1 MSDLP
6 TVMPDPQ
13 LNDADAT
20 PEQIQAEI
28 FVYVGQELKAKYAI
42 EHGEYIIGR
51 DASCPIRID
60 ADLVSRHHA
69 RLTFNAYELVI
80 EDLGSSNGVFIDS
93 IQVQLP
99 TRVRL
104 DQEVQ
109 VGTARLFIRLR
120 AEAAKQLA
128 EALWDKDLGLAQ
140 VREQLEEKKYK
151 VITTINRGGMGVIL
165 QARDLR
171 IRRTVAMKVMKTSN
185 QFSRENVLRFIDEA
199 QLTGQLE
206 HPNIVPIYELG
217 IDDQGE
223 IFYTMK
229 FVKGTTLDDVLRGIR
244 NGRQKT
250 IEKYPLGTLLTI
262 FQKVCDAVAYAH
274 SKSIVH
280 RDLKPENIMIGSFGE
295 VLVMDWGLA
304 KNLTTVR
311 KETPEHPQEP
321 VPDTPVAKSGD
332 NLRGFETMH
341 GLIVGTPPYISPEQ
355 ARGELDRIDE
365 RSDIYVLGGIL
376 YAILALRPPV
386 EGESVHE
393 VVEKIVTSAIA
404 PPSSYNQPARKSAAK
419 TAGEN
424 SSDGAPANFVFA
436 HCPNKRIPDGLSAVV
451 MKALA
456 LDPADRYQHV
466 EDLQTDIEAYQG
478 GFATKAER
486 ASVAKHALL
495 FAARHKKEVALF
507 LVFAVIFNVV
517 VIGFFLQ
524 LMHERDRA
532 RLSEKRAIDQEQLA
546 AARLN
551 ELRGTAPTFASDAQ
565 QLIDENRFPEA
576 LEKIEYAIQ
585 QVPNEATY
593 HNLRGNILQAQ
604 LRLEEAADAY
614 TEALRLNPKLKE
626 AQVNLDLSRRV
637 LKSIGTD
644 EQIKPAIQDE
654 LYKALMNQ
662 GRHSAAESIR
672 DEFGMDKQRLNKIW
686 RDTFD
691 KHGLRAQ
698 RFETNGDG
706 TVSVDFSYVAQP
718 DFKKLRDLPVTGL
731 ILDETRITDLNALK
745 GMELESLSLG
755 HTVVRDLSP
764 LEGMPLRNLSL
775 EGSAVLDLRP
785 LHDLP
790 LEVLRLST
798 TRVANLVP
806 LKGMPIEQLYL
817 ANCRSIKDIS
827 ALDGMPLQTLTLN
840 HTSITD
846 LKPLIHSPLREL
858 NLEGCTSLTDLRPLM
873 EIATLESVLIPLQCK
888 DIAFLRNH
896 PGIKRLSYIKMTEP
910 AEEFWKA
917 FDTRAAGHS
926 TPKQSARPVLLKAEV
941 TPAAKEKEKPAE
953 KVTEK
958 TAEKAADKT
967 PDKAP
972 EKPTN
977 KAAEKPV
984 EKATEKPS
992 DKTPEKAPEPPDK
1005 KPAPSAAK

>member
-1 MSDLP
+1 
-6 TVMPDPQ
+6 MPDPL
-13 LNDADAT
+13 LNDGDAM
-20 PEQIQAEI
+20 PDQILAEI
-28 FVYVGQELKAKYAI
+28 FVYVGQEMKAKYAI

-51 DASCPIRID
+51 DASCPVVVD

-69 RLTFNAYELVI
+69 RLTFNAFELVI
-80 EDLGSSNGVFIDS
+80 EDLGSSNGVFIDGV
-93 IQVQLP
+93 QVQLP

-109 VGTARLFIRLR
+109 IGSARLFIRLR
-120 AEAAKQLA
+120 EAAAKQLA

-140 VREQLEEKKYK
+140 VREQLEQKKYK

-206 HPNIVPIYELG
+206 HPNIVPVYELG
-217 IDDQGE
+217 IDEQGE

-304 KNLTTVR
+304 KNMHTVR
-311 KETPEHPQEP
+311 KDAPDSPAPAPMPELMATKAA
-321 VPDTPVAKSGD
+321 DD
-332 NLRGFETMH
+332 MRGFETMH

-393 VVEKIVTSAIA
+393 VVEKIVTSSIA
-404 PPSSYNQPARKSAAK
+404 PPSSYNQPVRKSAVK
-419 TAGEN
+419 TPPP
-424 SSDGAPANFVFA
+424 DGSAEVTNNFIFA

-466 EDLQTDIEAYQG
+466 EDLQCDIEAYQG

-486 ASVAKHALL
+486 ASMAKHALL

-507 LVFAVIFNVV
+507 VIFAVIFNVV

-551 ELRGTAPTFASDAQ
+551 ELRGTAPTFAAEAQ
-565 QLIDENRFPEA
+565 QLIDDLDLSGA
-576 LEKIEYAIQ
+576 LEKIDYAIQ
-585 QVPNEATY
+585 QVPNEANY

-604 LRLEEAADAY
+604 LRLEEAVDAY
-614 TEALRLNPKLKE
+614 SEALRLNPKLKE
-626 AQVNLDLSRRV
+626 AQLNVDLTRRIM
-637 LKSIGTD
+637 KGIGTD

-654 LYKALMNQ
+654 LYKAVVAQ
-662 GRHSAAESIR
+662 GRRGAAENIR
-672 DEFGMDKQRLNKIW
+672 QGLGMDKLRVGKLL
-686 RDTFD
+686 RDWAD
-691 KHGLRAQ
+691 KKGVRAQ
-698 RFETNGDG
+698 RVETNPDD
-706 TVSVDFSYVAQP
+706 TVNVDYSYMPQP
-718 DFKKLRDLPVTGL
+718 DFKKLRDLPVAGL
-731 ILDETRITDLNALK
+731 VLDETKITDIVALK
-745 GMELESLSLG
+745 GMELQTLSLG
-755 HTVVRDLSP
+755 HTLVRDLSP
-764 LEGMPLRNLSL
+764 LEGMPLRSLNLES
-775 EGSAVLDLRP
+775 SAVTDLKP
-785 LHDLP
+785 LHELP
-790 LEVLRLST
+790 LEILRLTS
-798 TRVANLVP
+798 TRVNNLAP
-806 LKGMPIEQLYL
+806 LKDMKIEQLYL
-817 ANCRSIKDIS
+817 ANCRGVKDITP
-827 ALDGMPLQTLTLN
+827 LDGLPLQTLTLN
-840 HTSITD
+840 HTGISD
-846 LKPLIHSPLREL
+846 LKPLVHSPLREL
-858 NLEGCTSLTDLRPLM
+858 NLEGCAALMDLRPLM
-873 EIATLESVLIPLQCK
+873 EMTSLESVVIPLQCK
-888 DIAFLRNH
+888 DIAFLREH
-896 PGIKRLSYIKMTEP
+896 PTLKRLSYLKMTEP
-910 AEEFWKA
+910 VDEFWKA
-917 FDTRAAGHS
+917 FDARLKA
-926 TPKQSARPVLLKAEV
+926 TPKRVAPKAPE
-941 TPAAKEKEKPAE
+941 TPAGQPADKAAVKPADQPPQ
-953 KVTEK
+953 KP
-958 TAEKAADKT
+958 A
-967 PDKAP
+967 DKAP
-972 EKPTN
+972 EKP
-977 KAAEKPV
+977 EGQP
-984 EKATEKPS
+984 
-992 DKTPEKAPEPPDK
+992 PEKAAKPPETPAKAPEKPTEPPADPEAK
-1005 KPAPSAAK
+1005 KAGN

>member
-6 TVMPDPQ
+6 SVMPDPQ
-13 LNDADAT
+13 LNDAEAT
-20 PEQIQAEI
+20 PDQIQAEI

-51 DASCPIRID
+51 DASCPVRIE

-69 RLTFNAYELVI
+69 RLTFNAFELVI
-80 EDLGSSNGVFIDS
+80 EDLGSSNGVFIDGV
-93 IQVQLP
+93 QVQLP

-109 VGTARLFIRLR
+109 IGTARLFIRLR
-120 AEAAKQLA
+120 EEAAKQLA

-217 IDDQGE
+217 IDEQGE

-304 KNLTTVR
+304 KNLTTIR
-311 KETPEHPQEP
+311 KETPEATNQT
-321 VPDTPVAKSGD
+321 VPNTPVAKSGD
-332 NLRGFETMH
+332 DLRGFETMH

-404 PPSSYNQPARKSAAK
+404 PPSSFNQPAKKSATK
-419 TAGEN
+419 TPGD
-424 SSDGAPANFVFA
+424 SVDGTPANLVFA
-436 HCPNKRIPDGLSAVV
+436 HLPNKRIPDGLSAVV

-466 EDLQTDIEAYQG
+466 EDLQCDVEAYQG

-486 ASVAKHALL
+486 ASVAKHTFL

-507 LVFAVIFNVV
+507 VAFAMIFNVV
-517 VIGFFLQ
+517 VIGFVLQ

-532 RLSEKRAIDQEQLA
+532 RMSEKRAIVQEQLA
-546 AARLN
+546 ADRLN
-551 ELRGTAPTFASDAQ
+551 ELRGTAPTFAAEAQ
-565 QLIDENRFPEA
+565 QRIDDLDLAGA
-576 LEKIEYAIQ
+576 LEKIDYAIQ
-585 QVPNEATY
+585 QVPNDANFHY
-593 HNLRGNILQAQ
+593 IRGNILQAQ
-604 LRLEEAADAY
+604 IRLEEAADAY
-614 TEALRLNPKLKE
+614 ADALRINPKFKE
-626 AQVNLDLSRRV
+626 AQVNLDLTKRII
-637 LKSIGTD
+637 KSIGTD

-654 LYKALMNQ
+654 LYKAVVSQ
-662 GRHSAAESIR
+662 GRRGAAENIR
-672 DEFGMDKQRLNKIW
+672 EELGMDKSRVGKLL
-686 RDTFD
+686 RDWAD
-691 KHGLRAQ
+691 KKGVRAQ
-698 RFETNGDG
+698 RIETNADD
-706 TVSVDFSYVAQP
+706 TVNVDFSNVGQP
-718 DFKKLRDLPVTGL
+718 DFKRLRDLPVAGL
-731 ILDETRITDLNALK
+731 ILDETKITDLNALR
-745 GMELESLSLG
+745 GMDLQTLSIG
-755 HTVVRDLSP
+755 HTLVRDLSP
-764 LEGMPLRNLSL
+764 LEGMPLRSLSL
-775 EGSAVLDLRP
+775 EGSAVVDLKP
-785 LHDLP
+785 VHDLP
-790 LEVLRLST
+790 LEVLRLNNT
-798 TRVANLVP
+798 HVTNLGP
-806 LKGMPIEQLYL
+806 LKGMKIEQLYL
-817 ANCRSIKDIS
+817 ANCRWLKDIS
-827 ALDGMPLQTLTLN
+827 PLDGLPLQTLTLN
-840 HTSITD
+840 HTGISD
-846 LKPLIHSPLREL
+846 LKPLIHSPVREL
-858 NLEGCTSLTDLRPLM
+858 NLEGCNSLTDLRPLM
-873 EIATLESVLIPLQCK
+873 EMTSLESVLIPLQCK
-888 DIAFLRNH
+888 DVAFLRNH
-896 PGIKRLSYIKMTEP
+896 PSIKRLSYLKMTQPVED
-910 AEEFWKA
+910 FWKE
-917 FDTRAAGHS
+917 FDARAAGKS
-926 TPKQSARPVLLKAEV
+926 TPRQTAKPVMPKADAA
-941 TPAAKEKEKPAE
+941 PADKATMEKPAE
-953 KVTEK
+953 KMPAK
-958 TAEKAADKT
+958 PADKT
-967 PDKAP
+967 GEKPTDKAP
-972 EKPTN
+972 EKPVEKPAEKASDKLPEKTSN
-977 KAAEKPV
+977 KAQ
-984 EKATEKPS
+984 EKAVGP
-992 DKTPEKAPEPPDK
+992 ADK
-1005 KPAPSAAK
+1005 KAAL

>member
-6 TVMPDPQ
+6 SVMPDPR
-13 LNDADAT
+13 LNDGDEAPD
-20 PEQIQAEI
+20 QILAEI

-51 DASCPIRID
+51 DASCPVFVD

-69 RLTFNAYELVI
+69 RLTFNAFELVI
-80 EDLGSSNGVFIDS
+80 EDLGSSNGVFIDGV
-93 IQVQLP
+93 QVQLP

-109 VGTARLFIRLR
+109 IGSARLFIRLR
-120 AEAAKQLA
+120 EAAAKQLA

-206 HPNIVPIYELG
+206 HPNIVPVYELG

-262 FQKVCDAVAYAH
+262 FQKVCDAVAFAH
-274 SKSIVH
+274 SKSIIH

-304 KNLTTVR
+304 KNMHTVR
-311 KETPEHPQEP
+311 KETPDVPPEP
-321 VPDTPVAKSGD
+321 TPDLPVNKASD
-332 NLRGFETMH
+332 DLRGFETMH

-393 VVEKIVTSAIA
+393 VVEKIVTSSIA
-404 PPSSYNQPARKSAAK
+404 PPSSYNQPVKKSGIK
-419 TAGEN
+419 TPNPDG
-424 SSDGAPANFVFA
+424 SDANNFVFA
-436 HCPNKRIPDGLSAVV
+436 HCPGKRIPDGLSAVV

-466 EDLQTDIEAYQG
+466 EDLQCDIEAYQG

-486 ASVAKHALL
+486 ASMAKHALL
-495 FAARHKKEVALF
+495 FAGRHKKEVALF
-507 LVFAVIFNVV
+507 LAFAVIFNVV

-532 RLSEKRAIDQEQLA
+532 RLSEKRALEQEQLA
-546 AARLN
+546 GERLH
-551 ELRGTAPTFASDAQ
+551 ELIGTAPTFAAEAQ
-565 QLIDENRFPEA
+565 QLIDDLDLTGA
-576 LEKIEYAIQ
+576 LEKIDYAIQ
-585 QVPNEATY
+585 QVPNEANY

-604 LRLEEAADAY
+604 LRLDEAVDAY
-614 TEALRLNPKLKE
+614 AEALRLNPKLKE
-626 AQVNLDLSRRV
+626 AQVNLDLTKRII
-637 LKSIGTD
+637 KSIGTD

-654 LYKALMNQ
+654 LYRAVVAQ
-662 GRHSAAESIR
+662 GRRGAAENLRQGLGI
-672 DEFGMDKQRLNKIW
+672 DKLRVGKLLREW
-686 RDTFD
+686 AD
-691 KHGLRAQ
+691 KKGVRAQ
-698 RFETNGDG
+698 RIETNPDD
-706 TVSVDFSYVAQP
+706 TVNVDYSYMAQP
-718 DFKKLRDLPVTGL
+718 DFKRLRDLPVAGL
-731 ILDETRITDLNALK
+731 VLDETKITDIAALK
-745 GMELESLSLG
+745 GMELQTLSLG
-755 HTVVRDLSP
+755 HTMVRDLSP
-764 LEGMPLRNLSL
+764 LEGMPLRSLNL
-775 EGSAVLDLRP
+775 EASAVTDLKP

-790 LEVLRLST
+790 LEILRLTS
-798 TRVANLVP
+798 TRVTNLAP
-806 LKGMPIEQLYL
+806 LKDSKVEQLYL
-817 ANCRSIKDIS
+817 GNCRGVKDIS
-827 ALDGMPLQTLTLN
+827 PLDGLPLQTLTLN
-840 HTSITD
+840 HTGISDI
-846 LKPLIHSPLREL
+846 KPLVHSPLREL
-858 NLEGCTSLTDLRPLM
+858 NLEGCTALTDLHPLM
-873 EIATLESVLIPLQCK
+873 EMTSLESVLIPLQCK

-896 PGIKRLSYIKMTEP
+896 PSLKRLSYLKMTEP
-910 AEEFWKA
+910 VEDFWKA
-917 FDTRAAGHS
+917 YDTRQMKTPPKRA
-926 TPKQSARPVLLKAEV
+926 TPKAPETPASS
-941 TPAAKEKEKPAE
+941 PAAKAAEKPA
-953 KVTEK
+953 
-958 TAEKAADKT
+958 AAT
-967 PDKAP
+967 PQKPADKAP
-972 EKPTN
+972 EKTEAKEP
-977 KAAEKPV
+977 EKP
-984 EKATEKPS
+984 AG
-992 DKTPEKAPEPPDK
+992 KAPE
-1005 KPAPSAAK
+1005 KPAERSSDAAVKKAEG

>member
-1 MSDLP
+1 
-6 TVMPDPQ
+6 MPDPQ
-13 LNDADAT
+13 LNDAEAT
-20 PEQIQAEI
+20 PDQIQAEI

-51 DASCPIRID
+51 DASCPVRIE

-69 RLTFNAYELVI
+69 RLTFNAFELVI
-80 EDLGSSNGVFIDS
+80 EDLGSSNGVFIDGV
-93 IQVQLP
+93 QVQLP

-109 VGTARLFIRLR
+109 IGTARLFIRLR
-120 AEAAKQLA
+120 EEAAKQLA

-217 IDDQGE
+217 IDEQGE

-304 KNLTTVR
+304 KNLTTIR
-311 KETPEHPQEP
+311 KETPEATNQT
-321 VPDTPVAKSGD
+321 VPNTPVAKSGD
-332 NLRGFETMH
+332 DLRGFETMH

-404 PPSSYNQPARKSAAK
+404 PPSSFNQPAKKSATK
-419 TAGEN
+419 TPGD
-424 SSDGAPANFVFA
+424 SVDGTPANLVFA
-436 HCPNKRIPDGLSAVV
+436 HLPNKRIPDGLSAVV

-466 EDLQTDIEAYQG
+466 EDLQCDVEAYQG

-486 ASVAKHALL
+486 ASVAKHTFL

-507 LVFAVIFNVV
+507 VAFAMIFNVV
-517 VIGFFLQ
+517 VIGFVLQ

-532 RLSEKRAIDQEQLA
+532 RMSEKRAIVQEQLA
-546 AARLN
+546 ADRLN
-551 ELRGTAPTFASDAQ
+551 ELRGTAPTFAAEAQ
-565 QLIDENRFPEA
+565 QRIDDLDLAGA
-576 LEKIEYAIQ
+576 LEKIDYAIQ
-585 QVPNEATY
+585 QVPNDANFHY
-593 HNLRGNILQAQ
+593 IRGNILQAQ
-604 LRLEEAADAY
+604 IRLEEAADAY
-614 TEALRLNPKLKE
+614 ADALRINPKFKE
-626 AQVNLDLSRRV
+626 AQVNLDLTKRII
-637 LKSIGTD
+637 KSIGTD

-654 LYKALMNQ
+654 LYKAVVSQ
-662 GRHSAAESIR
+662 GRRGAAENIR
-672 DEFGMDKQRLNKIW
+672 EELGMDKSRVGKLL
-686 RDTFD
+686 RDWAD
-691 KHGLRAQ
+691 KKGVRAQ
-698 RFETNGDG
+698 RIETNADD
-706 TVSVDFSYVAQP
+706 TVNVDFSNVGQP
-718 DFKKLRDLPVTGL
+718 DFKRLRDLPVAGL
-731 ILDETRITDLNALK
+731 ILDETKITDLNALR
-745 GMELESLSLG
+745 GMDLQTLSIG
-755 HTVVRDLSP
+755 HTLVRDLSP
-764 LEGMPLRNLSL
+764 LEGMPLRSLSL
-775 EGSAVLDLRP
+775 EGSAVVDLKP
-785 LHDLP
+785 VHDLP
-790 LEVLRLST
+790 LEVLRLNNT
-798 TRVANLVP
+798 HVTNLGP
-806 LKGMPIEQLYL
+806 LKGMKIEQLYL
-817 ANCRSIKDIS
+817 ANCRWLKDIS
-827 ALDGMPLQTLTLN
+827 PLDGLPLQTLTLN
-840 HTSITD
+840 HTGISD
-846 LKPLIHSPLREL
+846 LKPLIHSPVREL
-858 NLEGCTSLTDLRPLM
+858 NLEGCNSLTDLRPLM
-873 EIATLESVLIPLQCK
+873 EMTSLESVLIPLQCK
-888 DIAFLRNH
+888 DVAFLRNH
-896 PGIKRLSYIKMTEP
+896 PSIKRLSYLKMTQPVED
-910 AEEFWKA
+910 FWKE
-917 FDTRAAGHS
+917 FDARAAGKS
-926 TPKQSARPVLLKAEV
+926 TPRQTAKPPMPKAEA
-941 TPAAKEKEKPAE
+941 TPADKATMEKSAE
-953 KVTEK
+953 KMPAK
-958 TAEKAADKT
+958 PADKT
-967 PDKAP
+967 GEKPTDKAP
-972 EKPTN
+972 EKPVEKPAEKASDKLPEKTSN
-977 KAAEKPV
+977 KAQ
-984 EKATEKPS
+984 EKAVGP
-992 DKTPEKAPEPPDK
+992 ADK
-1005 KPAPSAAK
+1005 KAAL

>member
-1 MSDLP
+1 
-6 TVMPDPQ
+6 MPDPL
-13 LNDADAT
+13 LNDGGDV
-20 PEQIQAEI
+20 PEQILAEI

-51 DASCPIRID
+51 DASCPVFVD

-69 RLTFNAYELVI
+69 RLTFNAFELVV
-80 EDLGSSNGVFIDS
+80 EDLGSSNGVFIDGV
-93 IQVQLP
+93 QVQLP

-109 VGTARLFIRLR
+109 IGSARLFIRLR
-120 AEAAKQLA
+120 EAAAKQLA

-171 IRRTVAMKVMKTSN
+171 IRRTVAMKVMKTSS

-206 HPNIVPIYELG
+206 HPNIVPVYELG

-262 FQKVCDAVAYAH
+262 FQKVCDAVAFAH
-274 SKSIVH
+274 SKSIIH

-304 KNLTTVR
+304 KNMHTVR
-311 KETPEHPQEP
+311 KETPDASPEP
-321 VPDTPVAKSGD
+321 MPDLPANRAAD
-332 NLRGFETMH
+332 DLRGFETMH

-393 VVEKIVTSAIA
+393 VVEKIVTSSIA
-404 PPSSYNQPARKSAAK
+404 PPSSYNQPVKKSGIK
-419 TAGEN
+419 TPNPDGSD
-424 SSDGAPANFVFA
+424 SSNFVFA
-436 HCPNKRIPDGLSAVV
+436 HCPGKRIPDGLSAVV

-466 EDLQTDIEAYQG
+466 EDLQCDIEAYQG

-495 FAARHKKEVALF
+495 FAGRHKKEVALF
-507 LVFAVIFNVV
+507 LAFAVIFNVV
-517 VIGFFLQ
+517 VIGFVLQ

-532 RLSEKRAIDQEQLA
+532 RLSEKRAIEQEQLA
-546 AARLN
+546 GERLN
-551 ELRGTAPTFASDAQ
+551 ELRGTAPTFASEAQ
-565 QLIDENRFPEA
+565 QLIDDLDLSGA
-576 LEKIEYAIQ
+576 LEKIDYAIQ
-585 QVPNEATY
+585 QVPNEANY

-604 LRLEEAADAY
+604 LRLDEAVEAY
-614 TEALRLNPKLKE
+614 AEALRLNPKLKE
-626 AQVNLDLSRRV
+626 AQVNLDLTKRI

-654 LYKALMNQ
+654 LYKAVVAQ
-662 GRHSAAESIR
+662 GRRGAAENLR
-672 DEFGMDKQRLNKIW
+672 QGMGMDKLRIGKLLREW
-686 RDTFD
+686 AD
-691 KHGLRAQ
+691 KKGVRAQ
-698 RFETNGDG
+698 RIETNPDD
-706 TVSVDFSYVAQP
+706 TVNVDYSFMPQP
-718 DFKKLRDLPVTGL
+718 DFKRLRDLPVAGL
-731 ILDETRITDLNALK
+731 VLDETKVTDIGALK
-745 GMELESLSLG
+745 GMELQTLSLG
-755 HTVVRDLSP
+755 HTMVRDLSP
-764 LEGMPLRNLSL
+764 LVGMPLRSLNL
-775 EGSAVLDLRP
+775 EASAVTDLKP

-790 LEVLRLST
+790 LEILRLTS
-798 TRVANLVP
+798 TRVINLTP
-806 LKGMPIEQLYL
+806 LKDTKIEQLYL
-817 ANCRSIKDIS
+817 GNCRGLKDIS
-827 ALDGMPLQTLTLN
+827 PLTGLPLQTLTLN
-840 HTSITD
+840 HTGISD
-846 LKPLIHSPLREL
+846 LKPLVHSPLREL
-858 NLEGCTSLTDLRPLM
+858 NLEGCSALTDLHPLM
-873 EIATLESVLIPLQCK
+873 EMTSLESVLIPMQCK

-896 PGIKRLSYIKMTEP
+896 PTLKRLSYLKMTEP
-910 AEEFWKA
+910 VEDFWKA
-917 FDTRAAGHS
+917 YDARQMKAALKRA
-926 TPKQSARPVLLKAEV
+926 TPKTPE
-941 TPAAKEKEKPAE
+941 TPASQPA
-953 KVTEK
+953 
-958 TAEKAADKT
+958 A
-967 PDKAP
+967 KAP
-972 EKPTN
+972 EKPAAAAPQRPAD
-977 KAAEKPV
+977 KAP
-984 EKATEKPS
+984 
-992 DKTPEKAPEPPDK
+992 DKTEAKAPEKPEVQTLEKQPEGK
-1005 KPAPSAAK
+1005 QPEKPAEQPADAKKTEG

>member
-1 MSDLP
+1 
-6 TVMPDPQ
+6 MPDP
-13 LNDADAT
+13 LMNDADAM
-20 PEQIQAEI
+20 PDQILAEI

-51 DASCPIRID
+51 DASCPVVVD

-69 RLTFNAYELVI
+69 RLTFNAFELVV
-80 EDLGSSNGVFIDS
+80 EDLGSSNGVFIDG

-109 VGTARLFIRLR
+109 IGAARLFIRLR
-120 AEAAKQLA
+120 EAAAKQLA

-140 VREQLEEKKYK
+140 VREQLEQKKYK

-206 HPNIVPIYELG
+206 HPNIVPVYELG
-217 IDDQGE
+217 IDEQGE

-250 IEKYPLGTLLTI
+250 IEKYPLGALLTI

-274 SKSIVH
+274 SKSIIH

-304 KNLTTVR
+304 KNMSTVR
-311 KETPEHPQEP
+311 KETPDAPAATMPELMATKAA
-321 VPDTPVAKSGD
+321 DD
-332 NLRGFETMH
+332 LRGFETMH

-386 EGESVHE
+386 EGETVHE
-393 VVEKIVTSAIA
+393 VVEKIVTSSIA
-404 PPSSYNQPARKSAAK
+404 PPSSYNQPVKKSATK
-419 TAGEN
+419 TPSLDG
-424 SSDGAPANFVFA
+424 SSDSGEANSNLVFA

-466 EDLQTDIEAYQG
+466 EDLQCDIEAYQG

-486 ASVAKHALL
+486 ASMAKHALL

-507 LVFAVIFNVV
+507 VVFAVIFNVV

-532 RLSEKRAIDQEQLA
+532 RMSEKRALDQEQLA
-546 AARLN
+546 AARLD
-551 ELRGTAPTFASDAQ
+551 ELRGTAPTFAAEAQ
-565 QLIDENRFPEA
+565 QLIDDLDLAGA
-576 LEKIEYAIQ
+576 LEKIDYAIQ
-585 QVPNEATY
+585 QVPNEANY

-604 LRLEEAADAY
+604 LRLEEAVDAY
-614 TEALRLNPKLKE
+614 SEALRLNPKLKE
-626 AQVNLDLSRRV
+626 AQVNVDLTRRIM
-637 LKSIGTD
+637 KAIGTD
-644 EQIKPAIQDE
+644 EQIKPAIQDD
-654 LYKALMNQ
+654 LYKAVVAQ
-662 GRHSAAESIR
+662 GRRGAAENIR
-672 DEFGMDKQRLNKIW
+672 QGLGMDKLRVGKLL
-686 RDTFD
+686 RDWAD
-691 KHGLRAQ
+691 KKGVRAQ
-698 RFETNGDG
+698 RVEANPDD
-706 TVSVDFSYVAQP
+706 TVNVDYSYMAQP
-718 DFKKLRDLPVTGL
+718 DFKKLRDLPVAGL
-731 ILDETRITDLNALK
+731 VLDETKITDIGALK
-745 GMELESLSLG
+745 GMELQTLSLG
-755 HTVVRDLSP
+755 HTLVRDLSP
-764 LEGMPLRNLSL
+764 LEGMPLRSLNLES
-775 EGSAVLDLRP
+775 SAVTDLKP

-790 LEVLRLST
+790 LEVLRLTS
-798 TRVANLVP
+798 TRVNNLTP
-806 LKGMPIEQLYL
+806 LKDTKIEQLYL
-817 ANCRSIKDIS
+817 ANCRGVKDIS
-827 ALDGMPLQTLTLN
+827 PLYGLPLQTLTLS
-840 HTSITD
+840 HTGISD
-846 LKPLIHSPLREL
+846 LKPLVHSPVREL
-858 NLEGCTSLTDLRPLM
+858 NLEGCTALMDLRPLM
-873 EIATLESVLIPLQCK
+873 EMTSLESVLIPMQCK

-896 PGIKRLSYIKMTEP
+896 PTLKRLSYQKMTEP
-910 AEEFWKA
+910 AEEFWKT
-917 FDTRAAGHS
+917 FDARLKA
-926 TPKQSARPVLLKAEV
+926 TPKRVVPKAPETPVAQTAEK
-941 TPAAKEKEKPAE
+941 PAAKPADQPPSKPADKSSEKPAGATPQKPAE
-953 KVTEK
+953 KVPEK
-958 TAEKAADKT
+958 TEV
-967 PDKAP
+967 KAP
-972 EKPTN
+972 EKPEA
-977 KAAEKPV
+977 KAPEKPV
-984 EKATEKPS
+984 APPADATAKKA
-992 DKTPEKAPEPPDK
+992 DN
-1005 KPAPSAAK
+1005 

>member
-1 MSDLP
+1 
-6 TVMPDPQ
+6 MPDPQ
-13 LNDADAT
+13 LNDAEAT
-20 PEQIQAEI
+20 PDQIQAEI

-51 DASCPIRID
+51 DASCPVRIE

-69 RLTFNAYELVI
+69 RLTFNAFELVI
-80 EDLGSSNGVFIDS
+80 EDLGSSNGVFIDGV
-93 IQVQLP
+93 QVQLP

-109 VGTARLFIRLR
+109 IGTARLFIRLR
-120 AEAAKQLA
+120 EEAAKQLA

-217 IDDQGE
+217 IDEQGE

-304 KNLTTVR
+304 KNLTTIR
-311 KETPEHPQEP
+311 KETPEATNQT
-321 VPDTPVAKSGD
+321 VPNTPVAKSGD
-332 NLRGFETMH
+332 DLRGFETMH

-404 PPSSYNQPARKSAAK
+404 PPSSFNQPAKKSATK
-419 TAGEN
+419 TPGD
-424 SSDGAPANFVFA
+424 SVDGTPANLVFA
-436 HCPNKRIPDGLSAVV
+436 HLPNKRIPDGLSAVV

-466 EDLQTDIEAYQG
+466 EDLQCDVEAYQG

-486 ASVAKHALL
+486 ASVAKHTFL

-507 LVFAVIFNVV
+507 VAFAMIFNVV
-517 VIGFFLQ
+517 VIGFVLQ

-532 RLSEKRAIDQEQLA
+532 RMSEKRAIVQEQLA
-546 AARLN
+546 ADRLN
-551 ELRGTAPTFASDAQ
+551 ELRGTAPTFAAEAQ
-565 QLIDENRFPEA
+565 QRIDDLDLAGA
-576 LEKIEYAIQ
+576 LEKIDYAIQ
-585 QVPNEATY
+585 QVPNDANFHY
-593 HNLRGNILQAQ
+593 IRGNILQAQ
-604 LRLEEAADAY
+604 IRLEEAADAY
-614 TEALRLNPKLKE
+614 ADALRINPKFKE
-626 AQVNLDLSRRV
+626 AQVNLDLTKRII
-637 LKSIGTD
+637 KSIGTD

-654 LYKALMNQ
+654 LYKAVVSQ
-662 GRHSAAESIR
+662 GRRGAAENIR
-672 DEFGMDKQRLNKIW
+672 EELGMDKSRVGKLL
-686 RDTFD
+686 RDWAD
-691 KHGLRAQ
+691 KKGVRAQ
-698 RFETNGDG
+698 RIETNADD
-706 TVSVDFSYVAQP
+706 TVNVDFSNVGQP
-718 DFKKLRDLPVTGL
+718 DFKRLRDLPVAGL
-731 ILDETRITDLNALK
+731 ILDETKITDLNALR
-745 GMELESLSLG
+745 GMDLQTLSIG
-755 HTVVRDLSP
+755 HTLVRDLSP
-764 LEGMPLRNLSL
+764 LEGMPLRSLSL
-775 EGSAVLDLRP
+775 EGSAVVDLKP
-785 LHDLP
+785 VHDLP
-790 LEVLRLST
+790 LEVLRLNNT
-798 TRVANLVP
+798 HVTNLGP
-806 LKGMPIEQLYL
+806 LKGMKIEQLYL
-817 ANCRSIKDIS
+817 ANCRWLKDIS
-827 ALDGMPLQTLTLN
+827 PLDGLPLQTLTLN
-840 HTSITD
+840 HTGISD
-846 LKPLIHSPLREL
+846 LKPLIHSPVREL
-858 NLEGCTSLTDLRPLM
+858 NLEGCNSLTDLRPLM
-873 EIATLESVLIPLQCK
+873 EMTSLESVLIPLQCK
-888 DIAFLRNH
+888 DVAFLRNH
-896 PGIKRLSYIKMTEP
+896 PSIKRLSYLKMTQPVED
-910 AEEFWKA
+910 FWKE
-917 FDTRAAGHS
+917 FDARAAGKS
-926 TPKQSARPVLLKAEV
+926 TPRQTAKPVMPKADAA
-941 TPAAKEKEKPAE
+941 PADKATMEKPAE
-953 KVTEK
+953 KMPAK
-958 TAEKAADKT
+958 PADKT
-967 PDKAP
+967 GEKPTDKAP
-972 EKPTN
+972 EKPVEKPAEKASDKLPEKTSN
-977 KAAEKPV
+977 KAQ
-984 EKATEKPS
+984 EKAVGP
-992 DKTPEKAPEPPDK
+992 ADK
-1005 KPAPSAAK
+1005 KAAL